1 MCHRQAHD
9 NKILAP
15 IRKQRIVGSIGSNMF
30 IEHVRR
36 VTACLV
42 YACAAAALTPGA
54 HAVDSDSWR
63 VNAFGTLGAAY
74 SSDDDVKFVRD
85 FFQTRGVKGEWS
97 AEPDSVLGA
106 QFSFRPSPEWEAV
119 LQLVSRHDSTR
130 DYDPRV
136 TWAYV
141 KFSPNPAFDLRV
153 GRIGW
158 DAFMRADSRNVGYTY
173 LTVRPPIE
181 YYGILAL
188 THLDG
193 GDVIFRRPVGDGVL
207 SAKIFAGQADEETP
221 SSAGGT
227 YDLSGSEIV
236 GGYLDW
242 QWRGWQWRLGAT
254 TTKLERE
261 LPDLIPLISGLRGT
275 GFPPLVELADDIAFE
290 GARFNNWNLG
300 VIYERGALQAQLLYN
315 RRQIESILLSDGD
328 MWFGLLAYRV
338 GRLTPYLGHA
348 RSGGDS
354 SPSDFALL
362 GPSSAQALAT
372 GSLFKQRN
380 WLAGLRYDVTNNVD
394 LKLQVDR
401 IDAPEPQGGLYSA
414 DPGWDGDTTVVSI
427 ALDFIY

>member
-1 MCHRQAHD
+1 MIIEQV
-9 NKILAP
+9 
-15 IRKQRIVGSIGSNMF
+15 QRIAA
-30 IEHVRR
+30 H
-36 VTACLV
+36 LV
-42 YACAAAALTPGA
+42 YVCAAVAVTPGA
-54 HAVDSDSWR
+54 HAVDFENWR
-63 VNAFGTLGAAY
+63 LNAFGTLGATY
-74 SSDDDVKFVRD
+74 SSDDKVKFTRD
-85 FFQTRGVKGEWS
+85 LFQTRGAKGKWS

-106 QFSFRPSPEWEAV
+106 QLSFRPSPEWKAV

-136 TWAYV
+136 TWAFIKYE
-141 KFSPNPAFDLRV
+141 PDPAFSLRL

-181 YYGILAL
+181 YYGLLAL
-188 THLDG
+188 THIDG
-193 GDVIFRRPVGDGVL
+193 GDVVFRRPVGDGVL
-207 SAKIFAGQADEETP
+207 SAKLFAGLADEEAA

-227 YDLSGSEIV
+227 YDLSDSEIV

-254 TTKLERE
+254 SAKLERE
-261 LPDLIPLISGLRGT
+261 SPDLIPLISGLRST
-275 GFPPLVELADDIAFE
+275 GFPALVELADDIAFE
-290 GARFNNWNLG
+290 GARFDNWNLG
-300 VIYERGALQAQLLYN
+300 VIYQRGALQAQLLYN
-315 RRQIESILLSDGD
+315 HRQIESIALSDGD

-348 RSGGDS
+348 RSGGEA
-354 SPSDFALL
+354 SPSDFAPL
-362 GPSSAQALAT
+362 PPPQAQALAT

-380 WLAGLRYDVTNNVD
+380 WLAGLRYDVTNNAD

-401 IDAPEPQGGLYSA
+401 IDASEPQGGLFGA

-427 ALDFIY
+427 VFDFIY